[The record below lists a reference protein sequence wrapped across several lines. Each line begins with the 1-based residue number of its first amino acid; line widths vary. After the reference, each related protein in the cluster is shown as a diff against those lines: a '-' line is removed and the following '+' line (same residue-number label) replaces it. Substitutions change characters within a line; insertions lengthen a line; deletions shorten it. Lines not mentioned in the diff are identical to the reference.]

1 MTTASFAIETYLTL
15 KCTVYQYISEV
26 LKRGSDHTRLNIGLA
41 FYAQVFE
48 ISKSN
53 IMVLLGAELTLSK
66 VIINLWRI
74 CCVTFQAYAMNGDQ
88 LLGGKTAR
96 SYASMMDKAR
106 YLQKDIEVE
115 IR

>member
-1 MTTASFAIETYLTL
+1 MILLSV
-15 KCTVYQYISEV
+15 TVVI
-26 LKRGSDHTRLNIGLA
+26 
-41 FYAQVFE
+41 
-48 ISKSN
+48 
-53 IMVLLGAELTLSK
+53 LLCLRDVK
-66 VIINLWRI
+66 IINS
-74 CCVTFQAYAMNGDQ
+74 TFMMFQAYAMNGDQ

>member
-1 MTTASFAIETYLTL
+1 MF
-15 KCTVYQYISEV
+15 V
-26 LKRGSDHTRLNIGLA
+26 
-41 FYAQVFE
+41 
-48 ISKSN
+48 
-53 IMVLLGAELTLSK
+53 M
-66 VIINLWRI
+66 
-74 CCVTFQAYAMNGDQ
+74 FQAYAMNGDQ